1 MAHRSVSTAAK
12 DKFTMANIL
21 IAGCGYVG
29 TALGLRL
36 AAAGHMVWGI
46 RRSADGMPS
55 GIRPL
60 TADLTAPETLHDLPA
75 GLDFVFYTAAPNGS
89 EDAAYRAIYVD
100 GLRSVLQALVRQ
112 HQSPRRILLTSSTA
126 VYAQSAGEWVDETSP
141 TEPQHFTGR
150 RVLEGEKVLLA
161 GPFPATVVRLG
172 GIYGPGRTSLIER
185 VRQGLATCRQGLPL
199 YTNRIHRD
207 DCAGAL
213 HHLMTL
219 PQPDACYIG
228 VDHEPVDYCDLLRWL
243 AARLGAPPP
252 RLEAST
258 VLDTRRH
265 RTNKRCRHARLIASG
280 YVFRY
285 PTFREGYA
293 ALLAQAAADASSAMD
308 GQNVP

>member
-1 MAHRSVSTAAK
+1 
-12 DKFTMANIL
+12 MANIL

-46 RRSADGMPS
+46 RRSAEGLPP
-55 GIRPL
+55 GIRHL
-60 TADLTAPETLHDLPA
+60 AADLTAPETLEDLPA
-75 GLDFVFYTAAPNGS
+75 GLDVVFYTAAPNGS
-89 EDAAYRAIYVD
+89 EEAAYRAIYVD
-100 GLRSVLQALVRQ
+100 GLRHVLEALLRQ
-112 HQSPRRILLTSSTA
+112 HQSPRRVLLTSSTA
-126 VYAQSAGEWVDETSP
+126 VYAQSTGEWVDETSR

-150 RVLEGEKVLLA
+150 RVLEGEKLLLD
-161 GPFPATVVRLG
+161 GPFPATVLRLG

-185 VRQGLATCRQGLPL
+185 VRQGLATCREGPRL

-228 VDHEPVDYCDLLRWL
+228 VDHEPADYCDLLRWL
-243 AARLGAPPP
+243 AAQLGAPMP
-252 RLEAST
+252 RIEASSGG
-258 VLDTRRH
+258 DSRRH
-265 RTNKRCRHARLIASG
+265 RTNKRCRHDKLIASG
-280 YVFRY
+280 YRFHY

-293 ALLAQAAADASSAMD
+293 ALLAQATAEA
-308 GQNVP
+308 